1 MAFFQSFLIL
11 FWATLIGIS
20 SKEEVINWKVTGDS
34 MLEVLGTTNV
44 SNFACENYEYTGQ
57 EYLIQRISEGQE
69 VGQWSGEVKI
79 TSKNFDCNNALM
91 TKDFKKT
98 IEVEKF
104 PVISVKFLGL
114 TKESET
120 ATQKNLMGQVVIT
133 MVGISRKYDISCVFL
148 ASQENSALL
157 SGERRIQLSDF
168 KIEPPEKFFGA
179 VKVSDEIKVN
189 FSLVL
194 ERQHSLASR

>member
-1 MAFFQSFLIL
+1 MAYFQSFLIL
-11 FWATLIGIS
+11 IWAVLVDPS
-20 SKEEVINWKVTGDS
+20 PKEEVINWKVTGDS

-44 SNFACENYEYTGQ
+44 SKFTCENYEYTGQ
-57 EYLIQRISEGQE
+57 EYLIQRIPDGQE
-69 VGQWSGEVKI
+69 VGLWSGEVKI
-79 TSKNFDCNNALM
+79 TSRNFDCNNALM

-104 PVISVKFLGL
+104 PTISVKFLGL

-120 ATQKNLMGQVVIT
+120 ATQKNLMGQVEIT

-148 ASQENSALL
+148 ASQNQSALL

-168 KIEPPEKFFGA
+168 NIEPPEKFFGA
-179 VKVSDEIKVN
+179 VKVSDSIEVN

-194 ERQHSLASR
+194 ERQNLITSN